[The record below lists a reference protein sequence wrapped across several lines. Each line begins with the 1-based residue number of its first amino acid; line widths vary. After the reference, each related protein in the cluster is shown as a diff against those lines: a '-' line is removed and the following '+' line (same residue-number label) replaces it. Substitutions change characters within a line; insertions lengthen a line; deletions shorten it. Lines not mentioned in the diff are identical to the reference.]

1 METINDVLNFLN
13 QIELFRII
21 SGLDYITFNIIRKIL
36 IDEFNNIN
44 DDKLIEI
51 LKNLDDIYINY
62 IKMDVDFDKTLIKL
76 LRDNIFEIY
85 EQKMSNEKNTSKNQ
99 KHYK

>member
-13 QIELFRII
+13 QIEFFRSI
-21 SGLDYITFNIIRKIL
+21 SGFDFITFNLIRKIL

-51 LKNLDDIYINY
+51 LKNLDDIFINY
-62 IKMDVDFDKTLIKL
+62 IKMDVNFDKTLIKP

-85 EQKMSNEKNTSKNQ
+85 EQKKSNIC
-99 KHYK
+99 

>member
-1 METINDVLNFLN
+1 METINDVLDFNN
-13 QIELFRII
+13 QIKIFKVK
-21 SGLDYITFNIIRKIL
+21 SGLDYNTFNIIRKIL

-62 IKMDVDFDKTLIKL
+62 MKMNINFDKTLIKP
-76 LRDNIFEIY
+76 LRDNIFQKY
-85 EQKMSNEKNTSKNQ
+85 EQKM
-99 KHYK
+99 

>member
-1 METINDVLNFLN
+1 MDTINDVLNFLN
-13 QIELFRII
+13 QIELFKII

-51 LKNLDDIYINY
+51 LKNLDDIYNNY
-62 IKMDVDFDKTLIKL
+62 IKMNINFDKTQIKPL
-76 LRDNIFEIY
+76 KDNIFEIY
-85 EQKMSNEKNTSKNQ
+85 EMKMSNKNIC
-99 KHYK
+99 

>member
-1 METINDVLNFLN
+1 METINDVLTFLN

-36 IDEFNNIN
+36 INEFNNID
-44 DDKLIEI
+44 DDKLIEV
-51 LKNLDDIYINY
+51 LKNLDDIFINY
-62 IKMDVDFDKTLIKL
+62 IKKDVNFDKTLIKP

-85 EQKMSNEKNTSKNQ
+85 EWKMTNIC
-99 KHYK
+99 

>member
-1 METINDVLNFLN
+1 METINDLLNFLN

-51 LKNLDDIYINY
+51 SKNLDDIFFNY
-62 IKMDVDFDKTLIKL
+62 IKTDVNFDKTLIKP

-85 EQKMSNEKNTSKNQ
+85 EQKMSKIC
-99 KHYK
+99 

>member
-99 KHYK
+99 KH

>member
-13 QIELFRII
+13 QIELFGII

-36 IDEFNNIN
+36 VDEFNNIN

-51 LKNLDDIYINY
+51 LKNLDDIFINY
-62 IKMDVDFDKTLIKL
+62 IKMDSTFDKTLIKS
-76 LRDNIFEIY
+76 LRDNIIEIY
-85 EQKMSNEKNTSKNQ
+85 EQKMSNIC
-99 KHYK
+99 

>member
-36 IDEFNNIN
+36 INEFNNIN

-51 LKNLDDIYINY
+51 IKNLDDIFIIY
-62 IKMDVDFDKTLIKL
+62 IKKDVNFDKTLIKP

-85 EQKMSNEKNTSKNQ
+85 EQKMSNIC
-99 KHYK
+99 